1 MNTFYIELHL
11 ANVQQMYIAAIVK
24 TIDKERGKQKLAW
37 KDTPVPRLVVFEVLL
52 QRLLR
57 AWSKMFQGAK
67 M

>member
-37 KDTPVPRLVVFEVLL
+37 KDTPVPHLVVFEV
-52 QRLLR
+52 LLR